1 MTEIMRPAPSEAM
14 TFVDESIET
23 LDDGYFAV
31 NYNDLKNRVAE
42 FTHRSAWEI
51 RRVRL
56 R

>member
-1 MTEIMRPAPSEAM
+1 M

-31 NYNDLKNRVAE
+31 NWANEPRRMAE
-42 FTHRSAWEI
+42 FPNRSAWAI